1 MSMVDRVI
9 SVLQSTQANTKCPL
23 KYDVFFFSSMALQF
37 AHRCEIAVKNREQG
51 IMNIKLTETQLID
64 KQREFILLD

>member
-1 MSMVDRVI
+1 MPTEIRRI
-9 SVLQSTQANTKCPL
+9 
-23 KYDVFFFSSMALQF
+23 FFSSMALQF